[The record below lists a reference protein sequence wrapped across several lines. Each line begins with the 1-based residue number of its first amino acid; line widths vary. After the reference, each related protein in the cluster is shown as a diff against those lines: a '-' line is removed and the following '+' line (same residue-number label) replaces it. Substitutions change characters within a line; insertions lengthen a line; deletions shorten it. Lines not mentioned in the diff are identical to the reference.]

1 MVIERPVTDTQ
12 VAGHEEITSLTAL
25 RFFAAAM
32 IVWCH
37 TLYGLKL
44 SNEVTLFG
52 LVQGVSLFF
61 VLSGFVLTY
70 VYGAGF
76 ADWKA
81 VLRFYGARVA
91 RVWPAHAATNILF
104 MLSLPAMVWFNAK
117 PISFLGIV
125 IMNFLMLHSL
135 GPYPR
140 YYHSLNTPSWS
151 ISTEFCFY
159 LLFPLLLQ
167 VFRRKWYVCALICMS
182 TLAVSLILA
191 FLCNWFPE
199 NVSSTR
205 VISWLLTVNPLA
217 RLFEFLLGMI
227 ACRAMLKYRNVLM
240 NRTYLVTFLEL
251 AAIGLL
257 AVAVISAASLQNLV
271 YTSHNQ
277 FVRPLALWAS
287 LCDGSIPDALLIF
300 ALSLQSGLIARTLS
314 LSYLV
319 KLGDI
324 SYSIYLLHYPV
335 LLWFQVYWTGTSKLE
350 AQTTILAYWVVL
362 IVVSKQMHKYVE
374 MPARKAIKNAVFKAI
389 A

>member
-1 MVIERPVTDTQ
+1 LVIARPVTDTKE
-12 VAGHEEITSLTAL
+12 AGHQEITSLTAL

-44 SNEVTLFG
+44 SNEVTIFG

-70 VYGAGF
+70 VYGGGF

-81 VLRFYGARVA
+81 VLRFYGARIA

-104 MLSLPAMVWFNAK
+104 MLSLPSMVWLHAR
-117 PISFLGIV
+117 PMSFLAIA

-140 YYHSLNTPSWS
+140 YFNSLNTPSWS
-151 ISTEFCFY
+151 ISTEFCYY
-159 LLFPLLLQ
+159 LLFPLLIQ
-167 VFRRKWYVCALICMS
+167 VFRRKWYVCALICVS
-182 TLAVSLILA
+182 ALAASLVLA
-191 FLCNWFPE
+191 FVCNWFPE
-199 NVSSTR
+199 NVESMR
-205 VISWLLTVNPLA
+205 LISWLLTINPLA

-227 ACRAMLKYRNVLM
+227 ACKAMFKYKDALAH
-240 NRTYLVTFLEL
+240 RTVLVTCLEL
-251 AAIGLL
+251 FAIGLL
-257 AVAVISAASLQNLV
+257 AVAVISAGSLRELE
-271 YTSHNQ
+271 YTSHSQ
-277 FVRPLALWAS
+277 FIRPLALWGS
-287 LCDGSIPDALLIF
+287 LCDGCVPDALLIF
-300 ALSLQSGLIARTLS
+300 ALSLQSGLVARVLS

-324 SYSIYLLHYPV
+324 SYSIYLLHYPI
-335 LLWFQVYWTGTSKLE
+335 LLWFQVYLTGTSKLE
-350 AQTTILAYWVVL
+350 AQTTIFVYWVVL
-362 IVVSKQMHKYVE
+362 IVVSRQMHKYIE
-374 MPARKAIKNAVFKAI
+374 MPARKAIKNAVNNAV